1 MAIQQWKHQVFISF
15 RGEDTRRN
23 FVCHLDDSLR
33 RKGLKT
39 FVDDQLRRGEE
50 INTALLQAIQD
61 SKVALVI
68 FSENYVSS
76 RWCLDELLKIIEC
89 HETHDQI
96 VIPVFYLVNPSDVR
110 SQNGSFGK
118 SFAEHSQNPRYSKWK
133 DALTKA
139 ANKSGWD
146 SDVIRED
153 NKLIDQI
160 VRDVLENLKLLDP
173 CSLEDFVGLD
183 SKISKVKKLL
193 ATGSSDVRML
203 GIWGMGGIGKTTIAE
218 TIFDEVSSQ
227 FEGRC
232 FVRNVREVS
241 VLSEEEGILKLQ
253 QLISELLEERDVK
266 MYTKTIKPA
275 LRERLKRK
283 RVFVVFDDVSD
294 RLQLV
299 YLTGNQSWFGAG
311 SNIII
316 TSRDKQVFEGITD
329 NIYEVEALSNTE
341 SHQLFVRNA
350 FKERQPSQ
358 DQIPLIGSFVNYA
371 RGNPLAIKVLGSY
384 VCGKG
389 VKLWKDA
396 LNKLSKFLTRRS
408 KMC

>member
-1 MAIQQWKHQVFISF
+1 MLKHTKPIYFLLLLFATYYPSPSSIFSSIDSFTPMATQQWKHQVFISF

-110 SQNGSFGK
+110 SQNGSFEK

-183 SKISKVKKLL
+183 SKISKVEKLL

-218 TIFDEVSSQ
+218 TILMRF
-227 FEGRC
+227 RA
-232 FVRNVREVS
+232 N
-241 VLSEEEGILKLQ
+241 LKAVV
-253 QLISELLEERDVK
+253 LLEMLEKYRS
-266 MYTKTIKPA
+266 Y
-275 LRERLKRK
+275 RRRK
-283 RVFVVFDDVSD
+283 A
-294 RLQLV
+294 
-299 YLTGNQSWFGAG
+299 Y
-311 SNIII
+311 
-316 TSRDKQVFEGITD
+316 
-329 NIYEVEALSNTE
+329 
-341 SHQLFVRNA
+341 
-350 FKERQPSQ
+350 
-358 DQIPLIGSFVNYA
+358 
-371 RGNPLAIKVLGSY
+371 
-384 VCGKG
+384 
-389 VKLWKDA
+389 
-396 LNKLSKFLTRRS
+396 
-408 KMC
+408 